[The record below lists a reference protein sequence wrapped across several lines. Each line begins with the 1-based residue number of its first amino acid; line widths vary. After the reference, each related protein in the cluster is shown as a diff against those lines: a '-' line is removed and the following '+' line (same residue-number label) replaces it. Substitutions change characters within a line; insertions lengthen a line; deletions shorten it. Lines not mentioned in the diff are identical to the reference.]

1 MLTALGGFSAGC
13 ATPKCPP
20 SAPSS
25 REAQAPASA
34 TPSPASTS
42 TSAAHRDPE
51 QVLRDFAKAN
61 PLSPADEPLR
71 TPKSLAEVDAILH
84 LDQLDLFGGAAAFA
98 EKQTGTDALVLGAQV
113 ELSWSEAQLIVAEVL
128 DGALENVSEA
138 TRTLR
143 FRHLSGTTS
152 DAEQAKL
159 AELEN
164 AEKEARE
171 TSLALRQ
178 LAGEHARRGAE
189 LTRKL
194 IAASPESFKGYRIA
208 ADYHRLR
215 GDWGAFNE
223 ALAILE
229 QKNPTS
235 TGLLFLRALQVQAE
249 GDPLAATQL
258 LRKALQKDPKF
269 VRAQA
274 HLVLLQRSPEGAHQE
289 LEKLRALN
297 PRHQIIAFTGPL
309 IDAAYEEWRA
319 RRAPASGPRGGRSI

>member
-1 MLTALGGFSAGC
+1 M
-13 ATPKCPP
+13 
-20 SAPSS
+20 
-25 REAQAPASA
+25 
-34 TPSPASTS
+34 
-42 TSAAHRDPE
+42 
-51 QVLRDFAKAN
+51 LRDFAKAN

-71 TPKSLAEVDAILH
+71 KPKSLADVDAILH

-98 EKQTGTDALVLGAQV
+98 EKQSGTDALVLGAQV

-128 DGALENVSEA
+128 DGAVENVSEA

-143 FRHLSGTTS
+143 FRHLSGATS

-164 AEKEARE
+164 AEREAKE
-171 TSLALRQ
+171 TSLALRE

-194 IAASPESFKGYRIA
+194 ISASPESFKGYRIA

-223 ALAILE
+223 ALTILE

-235 TGLLFLRALQVQAE
+235 TGLLFLRALQAQSE
-249 GDPLAATQL
+249 GDPIGATQL

-309 IDAAYEEWRA
+309 IDAAYEQWRA
-319 RRAPASGPRGGRSI
+319 RRVPPSGPRGANSI